1 MSAALD
7 QVAPAIAIRDLSLT
21 FGVPPAKPMR
31 ILDSITLDVRPGEF
45 VAIVGPSGCGKS
57 TLLRVLSGLIPPTR
71 GHITVNDHPVGDTR
85 DHIGFMFQKDT
96 LLPWASVADNIRI
109 GAELGGLRGQQV
121 GARVAELIKLLQLA
135 GFEDH
140 RPHQISGGMR
150 QRVSLGRLLAFEP
163 DMFLM
168 DEPFGALDPQTKVAM
183 GQELQRLWLTNR
195 RPVVFVTHDIEEA
208 VTLADRVIVLSSRPA
223 RIALDLR
230 IDLGRPR
237 DARQLRRDPAF
248 ISYVDTLWGVL
259 DAVSAP
265 S

>member
-7 QVAPAIAIRDLSLT
+7 HAVPAIAIRDLSLT
-21 FGVPPAKPMR
+21 FGAPPARTMR
-31 ILDSITLDVRPGEF
+31 VLDSLTLDVRPSEF
-45 VAIVGPSGCGKS
+45 VAVVGPSGCGKS
-57 TLLRVLSGLIPPTR
+57 TLLRVLSGLVPPTR
-71 GHITVNDHPVGDTR
+71 GAITVNDHPAGDTR
-85 DHIGFMFQKDT
+85 DRVGFMFQKDT
-96 LLPWASVADNIRI
+96 LLPWATVADNIRI
-109 GAELGGLRGQQV
+109 GAELGGLRGRQ
-121 GARVAELIKLLQLA
+121 ADMRVAELVKLLQLA

-140 RPHQISGGMR
+140 RPHRISGGMR

-163 DMFLM
+163 DIFLM

-183 GQELQRLWLTNR
+183 GQELQRLWLAHR

-208 VTLADRVIVLSSRPA
+208 VTLSDRVVVLSSRPA

-230 IDLGRPR
+230 IDLDRPR

-248 ISYVDTLWGVL
+248 IGYVDTLWGVL
-259 DAVSAP
+259 DAVSTP